1 MRDFNVDI
9 DNLALNRQLCTAKMR
24 FISQLKELDLVDSYD
39 LLSPDDHHKPYQHT

>member
-9 DNLALNRQLCTAKMR
+9 NNPSINQQHRFIKLQ

-39 LLSPDDHHKPYQHT
+39 LVSSDANSKPYNST